1 MSTTNIIIPSSPE
14 DRKSIKNALDE
25 ISNSLT
31 RIGAEKDL
39 IKDILAIAKVEED
52 QEIPKKY
59 MRKMAKGKIYHQQEF
74 ALFQQETDDLE
85 TLYETVVS

>member
-39 IKDILAIAKVEED
+39 IKDILALAKVEED

-59 MRKMAKGKIYHQQEF
+59 MRKMAKIYHQQEF

>member
-39 IKDILAIAKVEED
+39 IKDILAKVEED

-59 MRKMAKGKIYHQQEF
+59 MRKMAKIYHQQEF

-85 TLYETVVS
+85 TLYDTVVS